1 MHTTTPLTN
10 APRLWYVYDALCGWC
25 YGFSPVMQ
33 RIHKHY
39 GEQLP
44 VEVLSGGMVRG
55 DRIGAIG
62 TVAPYISWA
71 YKEVERRTGVRFG
84 EKFLHGVLAKG
95 TSVFTSLPA
104 AFAMT
109 ALKSQQPNNALAFA
123 HRLQHAVYDDGI
135 EPSVYEHYA
144 PYAEE
149 FGFDGET
156 FIHLMHQTHIQQRAH
171 EEFALCARLGITG
184 FPTVLVQR
192 GHELTLLAQGF
203 VEYET
208 LKNRIDSA
216 LTTAAQTL

>member
-1 MHTTTPLTN
+1 
-10 APRLWYVYDALCGWC
+10 
-25 YGFSPVMQ
+25 MQ

-71 YKEVERRTGVRFG
+71 YKEVEHRTGVRFG
-84 EKFLHGVLAKG
+84 EKFLHGVLAQG

-109 ALKSQQPNNALAFA
+109 ALKLHQPHHALAFA
-123 HRLQHAVYDDGI
+123 HRLQHAVYYDGI
-135 EPSVYEHYA
+135 EPSVYECYA

-149 FGFDGET
+149 FGFAREH
-156 FIHLMHQTHIQQRAH
+156 FIYLMHQPDTQRRAN
-171 EEFALCARLGITG
+171 EEFALCTQLGITG
-184 FPTVLVQR
+184 FPTVLVQC
-192 GHELTLLAQGF
+192 GQELTLIARGF

-208 LKNRIDSA
+208 LRNRIDAA
-216 LTTAAQTL
+216 LSTAQTL